1 MHFLAMKAHFYKNSV
16 DERLY
21 RRITELGFHCQEFTE
36 NTIGELNQDSWDS
49 VYLIGWD
56 QIQNSS
62 LWPEIRQK
70 LTLSNRF
77 FLCIGESLS
86 SEQIV
91 KAMKDGA
98 FDVMLMND
106 SDTRWSNA
114 LTGAAQSQNLWIQV
128 YGGNKSDTGEI
139 LLGDSKEMVSLRQN
153 VQRLGPTDATVLIMG
168 ESGAGKEKVAEAL
181 HHASGSEN
189 FVAVNCAAIPKD
201 LIESELFGAEKG
213 AYTGAQARKGLVEQ
227 AHNGTLFLDEIG
239 ELDIT
244 LQPKLLRFLETR
256 TFRRV
261 GSSKDMQVNLRVIA
275 ATNRQLEKEIS
286 IGRFRGDLYF
296 RLSEITLRIPPL
308 RMRTSDIPIFT
319 KLFMERANERFGKNF
334 EIIEPELIQKL
345 QTYSWPGNV
354 RELKSHIDRLV
365 LMQFGSTLRA
375 TWWDIPET
383 SIHGAIAEMHA
394 TQQLQPSTHQGF
406 LDSRSPT
413 PFDVTPVSHNPAG
426 HNNAYPSQ
434 KERMM
439 KAKELLSTGDFN
451 LAHVAAQL
459 GIHPTTLYRWRKQG
473 KV

>member
-62 LWPEIRQK
+62 LWPELRQK

-128 YGGNKSDTGEI
+128 YGGHNSDTGEI

-213 AYTGAQARKGLVEQ
+213 AYTGAQGRKGLVEQ

-261 GSSKDMQVNLRVIA
+261 GSSKDM
-275 ATNRQLEKEIS
+275 
-286 IGRFRGDLYF
+286 
-296 RLSEITLRIPPL
+296 
-308 RMRTSDIPIFT
+308 
-319 KLFMERANERFGKNF
+319 
-334 EIIEPELIQKL
+334 
-345 QTYSWPGNV
+345 
-354 RELKSHIDRLV
+354 
-365 LMQFGSTLRA
+365 
-375 TWWDIPET
+375 
-383 SIHGAIAEMHA
+383 
-394 TQQLQPSTHQGF
+394 
-406 LDSRSPT
+406 
-413 PFDVTPVSHNPAG
+413 
-426 HNNAYPSQ
+426 
-434 KERMM
+434 
-439 KAKELLSTGDFN
+439 
-451 LAHVAAQL
+451 
-459 GIHPTTLYRWRKQG
+459 
-473 KV
+473 